1 MRDARSGL
9 GSGSASRRTRLLPP
23 LRAAALVG
31 SLLAFLPG
39 SLHAQKTDVITLEN
53 GNRVTGEMKS
63 LERAVLVFKTASMG
77 TPNVDWPEVVTVDT
91 DKQFAIALADGTLLF
106 GSLKPGTA
114 DSVIIVT
121 DTAAVTSAT
130 RNVVSLERLK
140 PDFWSALDGS
150 IKAGIGF
157 TQQNAKTDFTLG
169 ADVKYV
175 RRSYITKLDFNYQY
189 SRQDDTDD
197 IYNLSANLAHGRQ
210 FTGRWFYIAFL
221 DGARNSQLSLDWRG
235 TVGGGLGRF
244 LMQSNRSDLSVW
256 VAPAYAYEQYAGE
269 SANSA
274 FPLVLAADYMLAF
287 KGAHDTDISSRLAV
301 LPIIGE
307 GGRWRLSFTLNFE
320 REIVNNLNLGIQIA
334 EAYDSQPPS
343 ADAEKNDF
351 SLTTYLGWSF

>member
-1 MRDARSGL
+1 MRHTRSGL
-9 GSGSASRRTRLLPP
+9 AGAP
-23 LRAAALVG
+23 ALVG
-31 SLLAFLPG
+31 LLLVFLPG
-39 SLHAQKTDVITLEN
+39 PLHAQKTDVITLDN
-53 GNRVTGEMKS
+53 GDRVTGEMKS
-63 LERAVLVFKTASMG
+63 LERAVLVFTTSSMG
-77 TPNVDWPEVVTVDT
+77 TPNVEWPEVVTVNT
-91 DKQFAIALADGTLLF
+91 DKRFAIALADGTLLF
-106 GSLKPGTA
+106 GSLRPGTA
-114 DSVIIVT
+114 DTVIIVT
-121 DTAAVTSAT
+121 DAASVATATQ
-130 RNVVSLERLK
+130 NVVSLERLK
-140 PDFWSALDGS
+140 PDFWSALDGK
-150 IKAGIGF
+150 IRAGIAF
-157 TQQNAKTDFTLG
+157 TQQNARTDFTLG

-175 RRSYITKLDFNYQY
+175 RRSYITKLDVNYRY

-210 FTGRWFYIAFL
+210 FTGRWFYIGFL

-235 TVGGGLGRF
+235 TIGGGLGRF
-244 LMQSNRSDLSVW
+244 LIQSNRSDLGVW

-274 FPLVLAADYMLAF
+274 FPLVLAADYTLVF

-320 REIVNNLNLGIQIA
+320 REIVSNLNLGIGIT
-334 EAYDSQPPS
+334 ELYDSLPPS